1 MSIKNKFLNK
11 RVFLLFLCKEYR
23 THYPPFTKLPTIF
36 GSDFGYSTILTY
48 EILIPTVVMQ
58 SKQVS
63 KLSLQ
68 NTEPLIVLIHFNYT
82 PSSYARQLSWLT
94 RMRRRS
100 LDMTQSACAG
110 RSLCRSPEGSIQ
122 RNQVVVI

>member
-1 MSIKNKFLNK
+1 MSIKINSLDKVIFLS
-11 RVFLLFLCKEYR
+11 LSCKECCTYS
-23 THYPPFTKLPTIF
+23 PSNILPTIII
-36 GSDFGYSTILTY
+36 SDFGKSTIL
-48 EILIPTVVMQ
+48 IDDPLIPHSKLQT
-58 SKQVS
+58 KQVS

-68 NTEPLIVLIHFNYT
+68 LTKPLIVLTHFTYT

-122 RNQVVVI
+122 RNQGVVI